1 MVDWHVTL
9 NGQGHML
16 DLSRYRR
23 RDHRPFAL
31 KDATGNREIG
41 DLVAEDGIRTSDWSG
56 GEGYI
61 QYDVEAPERW
71 RSGSGVDTY
80 TEKGSVRIG
89 PRMNTFWTFGGSITD
104 LSDAVMYKGEL
115 CFGDSAGNLW
125 RANVSGSLT
134 SIGWIG
140 AKPIT
145 ALAVF
150 FGKLYVANGTDGV
163 VSSWDGTTFT
173 ATAFTVGGSPA
184 GITAMATFYRQAV
197 SYLYM
202 TTKHA
207 HPTMPKVYW
216 WDTGAV
222 SLAQYYFE
230 EDQCRAAVVHGNRL
244 YFITGDSQTQRMGIY
259 SVDDSGS
266 GGVYRSHVVMPD
278 GYASSGASWNGKLWL
293 GDALRGR
300 VWSFDGSTLNLERQ
314 SSVHSGGPIRLA
326 VYQDA
331 LWGFAKDG
339 AGALGLLRYDGSGWS
354 RPLAGIT
361 GTNARALAV
370 NLGELWALCTATGPQ
385 VVRTN
390 STLQYVASGTLE
402 GPLFDAGLPQIDKV
416 ARSVT
421 ILHSAIVSGQSV
433 QIQYRT
439 EDTGSWTTLGTS
451 STTNATSATFT
462 FSGVSFKQIA
472 FRVVLA
478 GSLGA
483 TSTVVLY
490 DVLFRYRPMPAL
502 RREWDLAVYCEGT
515 ADTPMI
521 TEDGA
526 PSPQTGAQLS
536 AALWTARGL
545 GTPVT
550 FVDLDG
556 VSYSVWI
563 DELEEEVE
571 KISQRRGRSTVARVK
586 LLEVA

>member
-1 MVDWHVTL
+1 MVDYHVTL

-56 GEGYI
+56 GDGYV
-61 QYDVEAPERW
+61 QWDASAPERW
-71 RSGSGVDTY
+71 RWGSGIDAH
-80 TEKGSVRIG
+80 TERGSVRLG
-89 PRMNTFWTFGGSITD
+89 PRMNNFWTFGGSITN

-115 CFGDSAGNLW
+115 CFGDSAGNVW
-125 RANVSGSLT
+125 RANALGTLS

-140 AKPIT
+140 AKPVT

-150 FGKLYVANGTDGV
+150 LGKLYIANANDGV
-163 VSSWDGTTFT
+163 VSSWDGTTLT
-173 ATAFTVGGSPA
+173 ATAFTVASST
-184 GITAMATFYRQAV
+184 GILAMATFYRQAV
-197 SYLYM
+197 SYLYV
-202 TTKHA
+202 TSRFA
-207 HPTMPKVYW
+207 FPTMAKVYW
-216 WDTGAV
+216 WDTG
-222 SLAQYYFE
+222 SLSAAQYIFE
-230 EDQCRAAVVHGNRL
+230 EDTCRAAVVHGNRL
-244 YFITGDSQTQRMGIY
+244 YFVTGDNQTQRMGIY

-266 GGVYRSHVVMPD
+266 GGVYRAHVVMPD
-278 GYASSGASWNGKLWL
+278 GYAASGVSWNGKVWL
-293 GDALRGR
+293 GDQLRGR
-300 VWSFDGSTLNLERQ
+300 VWSFDGSVLQLERTA
-314 SSVHSGGPIRLA
+314 SIFSGGPMRLA
-326 VYQDA
+326 VYQGA
-331 LWGFAKDG
+331 LWGFARETG
-339 AGALGLLRYDGSGWS
+339 GTLTVLRYDGEGWS
-354 RPLAGIT
+354 RPVAGLT
-361 GTNARALAV
+361 GTDARSLAV

-385 VVRTN
+385 VYRTN
-390 STLQYVASGTLE
+390 ATLQYPASGTLE
-402 GPLFDAGLPQIDKV
+402 GSLFDAGLPQIDKV

-433 QIQYRT
+433 QVQYRT
-439 EDTGSWTTLGTS
+439 EDTGSWTVLGTS
-451 STTNATSATFT
+451 STVSATSATFT

-478 GSLGA
+478 GTLGSTA
-483 TSTVVLY
+483 TVVLY
-490 DVLFRYRPMPAL
+490 DVLFRYRPMPVL
-502 RREWDLAVYCEGT
+502 RREWELAVYCEGT

-526 PSPQTGAQLS
+526 PSPQTGVQLS